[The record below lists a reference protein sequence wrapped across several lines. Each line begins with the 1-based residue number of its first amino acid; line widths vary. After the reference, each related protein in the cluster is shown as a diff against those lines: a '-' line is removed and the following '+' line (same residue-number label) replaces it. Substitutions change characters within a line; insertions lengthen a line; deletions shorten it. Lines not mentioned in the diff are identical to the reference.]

1 MAFDNNNN
9 NNNNNENEKT
19 PLVQAAAQPQLQPVQ
34 SVQYNLQPQQQQ
46 QQQQQQ
52 FYYPPLQQQQ
62 YVYQQQ
68 IPQHQSQT
76 YVAAPPGYVYAP
88 APQYQIAPQYQPTPI
103 IVEKCHTQKTHTS
116 KDLTGAI
123 IIFILG
129 FFVSCVWL
137 AGCLYFR
144 SKEPVARGLGILS
157 VVLFVIGVIVAIII
171 LSVALAGSTSY
182 SYYNYSSESS
192 SYYYN

>member
-1 MAFDNNNN
+1 MAFD

-19 PLVQAAAQPQLQPVQ
+19 PLVQSAATQPQVQPIQ
-34 SVQYNLQPQQQQ
+34 AVQYNNLQP
-46 QQQQQQ
+46 QQ
-52 FYYPPLQQQQ
+52 FYYPPIQQQQ
-62 YVYQQQ
+62 QFVYQQQ
-68 IPQHQSQT
+68 IPQQQQQSQT
-76 YVAAPPGYVYAP
+76 YAAPPPGYVYAP

-103 IVEKCHTQKTHTS
+103 IVEKCHSQKSHTS
-116 KDLTGAI
+116 KDTTGAI

-157 VVLFVIGVIVAIII
+157 VVLFVIGVIVAIIV
-171 LSVALAGSTSY
+171 LSVALAGSSTY
-182 SYYNYSSESS
+182 LYYNYSSESS
-192 SYYYN
+192 SYY